1 MLMKSIFGRPLINRQ
16 ELRKSTQIIQ
26 INKLIKSNFSFKSGS
41 NIFTNSSIMNT
52 YTYLN
57 KNNFKNFSSNSEH
70 LKLKDKIKVVDSDEI
85 SDDKEDWGEILS
97 LNLEKENY
105 MKFSENFKYISKKG
119 IVLNLSEINKILSC
133 VYNKNIKVL
142 DTIYNYVC
150 DKNIILDSISYYYLI
165 LSYLQF
171 KNFQSAFEF
180 FFQASMLGVPQNLSV
195 IIAMYREINN
205 LESDEEKVKFTAI
218 LEEHVKK
225 YYSNEAIE

>member
-52 YTYLN
+52 YTYFN

-225 YYSNEAIE
+225 YYSNEVIE